1 MPLVGRAFQSKVTQ
15 LERKNVMMFVTV
27 RLLDPGGNPVNQS
40 GVTAATAS
48 AP

>member
-1 MPLVGRAFQSKVTQ
+1 VTE

-40 GVTAATAS
+40 GVTTTTAS